1 MATFAEDATLNTYTY
16 ESVGNPSGILDGSG
30 VYTAYGYDAKNRVTT
45 AIYTNA
51 GVNTTYS
58 YGYDAVDNKT
68 FDSFTAPT
76 TFAYDLAGQLVT
88 SVQGG
93 VVTTYTY
100 DANGNQTN
108 QQLPTQRTT
117 MSYDKENRM
126 ATFAEDATLN
136 TYTYDSDGF
145 KKVENVGGS
154 LSTIIWDGTDYLLV
168 HG

>member
-1 MATFAEDATLNTYTY
+1 
-16 ESVGNPSGILDGSG
+16 
-30 VYTAYGYDAKNRVTT
+30 
-45 AIYTNA
+45 
-51 GVNTTYS
+51 
-58 YGYDAVDNKT
+58 VDNKT
-68 FDSFTAPT
+68 FDSFVEPT

-93 VVTTYTY
+93 YVTTYTY

-108 QQLPTQRTT
+108 QQLPWQKTT

-154 LSTIIWDGTDYLLV
+154 L
-168 HG
+168 